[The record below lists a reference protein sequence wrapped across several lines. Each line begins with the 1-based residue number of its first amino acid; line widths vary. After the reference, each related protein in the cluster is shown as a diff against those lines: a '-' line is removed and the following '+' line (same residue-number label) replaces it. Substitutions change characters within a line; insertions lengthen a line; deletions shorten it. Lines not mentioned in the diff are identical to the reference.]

1 MASKVILF
9 RILHAL
15 TFCLPSVFLP
25 TPSSIYFLSCSK
37 RLCRLRPLWSQRTAH
52 HHHQTGSRASNFH
65 WLVPGLGSQ
74 DVGDRPIGQ
83 NPCPFL
89 NPKLQ
94 ALSLSTSPTPYLS
107 STSSCRFVLT
117 PIFRCQNQCCHC
129 YQAEWLPLCLGNSA
143 VHLCLFSV
151 ASSSLLSLH
160 VHLSP

>member
-1 MASKVILF
+1 MSSQGVLTTKWLKKIYPKSVASKVILF
-9 RILHAL
+9 RILHVL

-74 DVGDRPIGQ
+74 DVGDRPTGQ

-94 ALSLSTSPTPYLS
+94 ALSLYLS
-107 STSSCRFVLT
+107 STSYCRFVLT
-117 PIFRCQNQCCHC
+117 
-129 YQAEWLPLCLGNSA
+129 L
-143 VHLCLFSV
+143 SV
-151 ASSSLLSLH
+151 PKPMLSLLSG
-160 VHLSP
+160 